1 MLDLTLDKIS
11 DKTVENE
18 EHPKRAAQDGRA
30 DTAAERRRRIV
41 AWMRSHGAPIRGGE
55 LAKHLRVS
63 RQCLVQDVAILRAG
77 GEEIEATPRGYRLPK
92 GTSRAHR
99 AILACRHAPERTE
112 EELQI
117 LVDHGVKMLDVIVE
131 HPLYGELRGSLMI
144 ESRAD
149 VQDFLGRVRS
159 SHASLLSSLTG
170 GVHLH
175 TVEASRP
182 EMISRAKAALR
193 ARGFLLK

>member
-1 MLDLTLDKIS
+1 MIVLKKSSRDKLLQGARLDSADK
-11 DKTVENE
+11 
-18 EHPKRAAQDGRA
+18 
-30 DTAAERRRRIV
+30 RRRRIV
-41 AWMRSHGAPIRGGE
+41 GWMQRHRAPIRGSE
-55 LAKHLRVS
+55 LARRLHVS
-63 RQCLVQDVAILRAG
+63 RQCLVQDIAILRAS
-77 GEEIEATPRGYRLPK
+77 GEQIVATPRGYRLPE
-92 GTSRAHR
+92 GSPHPHR

-117 LVDHGVKMLDVIVE
+117 LVDHGVKILDVIVE
-131 HPLYGELRGSLMI
+131 HPLYGELRGSLML

-149 VQDFLGRVRS
+149 VQDFLKRVRT
-159 SHASLLSSLTG
+159 SHAELLSSLTG

-182 EMISRAKAALR
+182 EMISQAKARLG

>member
-1 MLDLTLDKIS
+1 MRAMA
-11 DKTVENE
+11 KTGHVSAE
-18 EHPKRAAQDGRA
+18 
-30 DTAAERRRRIV
+30 ERRRDIV
-41 AWMRSHGAPIRGGE
+41 AWMRSHGGATRGVE
-55 LAKHLRVS
+55 LAKRFRVS
-63 RQCLVQDVAILRAG
+63 RQCLVQDVAILRAS
-77 GEEIEATPRGYRLPK
+77 GEQIEATPRGYHLPAGLK
-92 GTSRAHR
+92 RGHR

-117 LVDHGVKMLDVIVE
+117 LVDYGVKVLDVIVE
-131 HPLYGELRGSLMI
+131 HPVYGELRGSLML

-149 VQDFLGRVRS
+149 VQEFLAQVS
-159 SHASLLSSLTG
+159 SSRATLLSSLTG

-182 EMISRAKAALR
+182 ELISRAKAKLC

>member
-1 MLDLTLDKIS
+1 MKPSKPQHQSPKDETLRATPLNSADK
-11 DKTVENE
+11 
-18 EHPKRAAQDGRA
+18 
-30 DTAAERRRRIV
+30 RRRRIV
-41 AWMRSHGAPIRGGE
+41 AWMRRHGTPIRGGE
-55 LAKHLRVS
+55 LARCFHVS

-77 GEEIEATPRGYRLPK
+77 GEQIVATPRGYRLPE
-92 GTSRAHR
+92 SPPHPHR
-99 AILACRHAPERTE
+99 AILACRHALERTE
-112 EELQI
+112 EELHI
-117 LVDHGVKMLDVIVE
+117 LVDHGVKILDVIVE

-149 VQDFLGRVRS
+149 VQDFLAQVRA
-159 SHASLLSSLTG
+159 SHAALLSSLTG

-182 EMISRAKAALR
+182 EMILRAKAHLR